1 MLRTKHHDN
10 PEPTTRAN
18 RHALDQRQSSQQDT
32 SRPLTEG
39 STAGPKDDTVSKVEI
54 PQHRRRAILAVWA
67 AAALPMAALAWLVA
81 PAAADRLSGDGNLPM
96 VKALTVCLMVGLIWQ
111 FVLVM
116 ALVHHEQR
124 SLRWSTLREALWLRS
139 PRSPRSGRIGGR
151 IWLVLIPLVL
161 AFALANLL
169 IPTFGAPDS
178 RDLGS
183 FLGSDAGQSF
193 FSGNWGWFA
202 ILVVLWIFNG
212 ILGEELL
219 FRVPPAPHE
228 RRLRAGR
235 LGRER
240 RPLRGVSPAHS
251 VADSSDPARHVHPL
265 VPDEAVSERL
275 DRDRRAQLAER
286 VHWSHRPR
294 TCSLS
299 KNIRGR
305 GDGTHE
311 RRSVRTVHARTNSRP
326 HFPEVANA
334 T

>member
-10 PEPTTRAN
+10 PEPTTRAT

-219 FRVPPAPHE
+219 FRGF
-228 RRLRAGR
+228 L
-235 LGRER
+235 L
-240 RPLRGVSPAHS
+240 
-251 VADSSDPARHVHPL
+251 
-265 VPDEAVSERL
+265 
-275 DRDRRAQLAER
+275 
-286 VHWSHRPR
+286 PR
-294 TCSLS
+294 M
-299 KNIRGR
+299 NGAFGR
-305 GDGTHE
+305 GDW
-311 RRSVRTVHARTNSRP
+311 
-326 HFPEVANA
+326 VANGVLFA
-334 T
+334 AYHLHIPWQIPVILLDMFTLSYPTKRYQSAWIGIAVHSSQSVFIGAIVLALVL